1 MSASATAYSAEVKS
15 SGILAILPEPPRM
28 RSIAPYSRLVLAVS
42 YLYIAYRAD
51 HTIRAAEDLA
61 GAGVPL
67 LGYVPEISSRHGKPW
82 YRQLWRGERG
92 YARRL
97 AASLAG
103 SSLETE
109 S

>member
-1 MSASATAYSAEVKS
+1 MGFVL
-15 SGILAILPEPPRM
+15 GLA
-28 RSIAPYSRLVLAVS
+28 LAVS

-51 HTIRAAEDLA
+51 HTIRAAEDLV

-67 LGYVPEISSRHGKPW
+67 LGYVPEISSKHGKPW

-103 SSLETE
+103 ATNPETE